1 MALTQDQSAALQT
14 AIDNLNQSVE
24 VNKEVLE
31 IVKSVGN
38 TGAVDI
44 AEHNNDLNAHTEFNI
59 LFAKQYAYVGS
70 KLFDASSSGSQ
81 PCAVRIGTNAASGR
95 YGNAVIEMYSRL
107 NGTDAAEGSGIYP
120 TVRFN
125 TAIENSSTATRVIGG
140 QIARVYKDGSA
151 KTRCSLTMRT
161 ASGNYHLYLGID
173 NSDVEAYKDSGNGGI
188 TQVWLQPNF
197 FAPNAPIDLGD
208 SGFQWKD
215 CYLQNSPIVS
225 SDRRLKQDFAEVP
238 EAVFKAWSKVNF
250 QRYRFKEAIAKK
262 GDDKARKHV
271 GLVAQD
277 IIEAFESVGLSAFDY
292 GIVCHDEW
300 EDQYYDEQIVDAEA
314 VLDAEGKVLVPEK
327 SHTEHRLLKEAG
339 DIYTV
344 RYEEALALEAAY
356 QRWRLKKIEDA
367 LAAKGITL

>member
-1 MALTQDQSAALQT
+1 MALSQDQSELLQT
-14 AIDNLNQSVE
+14 AVENLNQSVA

-44 AEHNNDLNAHTEFNI
+44 AAHNNDLNAHPEFNI
-59 LFAKQYAYVGS
+59 LVAKKYVFVTSRSFDGS
-70 KLFDASSSGSQ
+70 TSGSE
-81 PCAVRIGTNAASGR
+81 PCAIRLGTQVTDGR
-95 YGNAVIEMYSRL
+95 FGNAIIEMYSRL
-107 NGTDAAEGSGIYP
+107 KGSGNVYP
-120 TVRFN
+120 TIRFN
-125 TAIENSSTATRVIGG
+125 SVIEENDSSAAKVVGNMA
-140 QIARVYKDGSA
+140 ARVYKDGSP
-151 KTRCSLTMRT
+151 KTRCSVNMRY
-161 ASGNYHLYLGID
+161 ALAGYHMYLGID
-173 NSDVEAYKDSGNGGI
+173 NSDNDALKDAGNAGI
-188 TQVWLQPNF
+188 TQVWLQPRF
-197 FAPNAPIDLGD
+197 FGPNAPIDLGD
-208 SGFQWKD
+208 SSFQWKD

-238 EAVFKAWSKVNF
+238 EAVFKAWAKVNF
-250 QRYRFKEAIAKK
+250 QVYKFKEAVAKK
-262 GDDKARKHV
+262 GEAEARKHV

-277 IIEAFESVGLSAFDY
+277 IIEAFEAQGLSAFDY

-300 EDQYYDEQIVDAEA
+300 DDQYYDEQIIDAEA

-327 SHTEHRLLKEAG
+327 SHMEHRLLKTAG
-339 DIYTV
+339 DVYTI